1 MLKEH
6 ERQYVV
12 GTNTGGFPLPS
23 NFERTFKLFLKKA
36 NITDKGVLST
46 RHTYA
51 TKLIRTKKVPLRVIS
66 KGLCDRSEKVTR
78 DIYPYL
84 PWRIGRFIRGCWG
97 HVRDSR
103 NRPIGCT
110 ERGCNLR
117 VSASYIISIFIV
129 IFIIIEL

>member
-1 MLKEH
+1 MQKEH

-36 NITDKGVLST
+36 NISDKGVLST

-78 DIYPYL
+78 DIYIHIC
-84 PWRIGRFIRGCWG
+84 R
-97 HVRDSR
+97 
-103 NRPIGCT
+103 
-110 ERGCNLR
+110 E
-117 VSASYIISIFIV
+117 
-129 IFIIIEL
+129 ELEDLYEAVEDMYEIPGTDL